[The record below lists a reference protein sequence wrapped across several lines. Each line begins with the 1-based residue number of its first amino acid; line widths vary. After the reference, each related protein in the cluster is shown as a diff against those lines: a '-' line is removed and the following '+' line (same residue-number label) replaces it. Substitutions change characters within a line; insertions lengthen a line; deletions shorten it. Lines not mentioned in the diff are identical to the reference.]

1 MDPDDAIA
9 LLRALDPAR
18 AKDVDRLVGALA
30 DGGRVEVMLARTP
43 RRPRPRRRLWLLAAA
58 VAAIV
63 VLVALAVDPFTRDGT
78 LDPAQAQ
85 AQVARALSLEGDWH
99 IARVIQI
106 GGVTATEDAWH
117 ASDGRLLVTKT
128 ASADPG
134 ITRTTLFAGG
144 ERRVYDASGT
154 TLRVHRFVLAADLRD
169 DERAYLPPTAADLY
183 RAAYRLGKVRLAGI
197 ETIDGHRVYRL
208 VFDWLG
214 SGYTLIFD
222 AQRQVPIASESRTRG
237 AGPLV
242 TTVTRVRYTAY
253 ERVRPG
259 GGLDRHLQ
267 LPALPRAVKT
277 IREPAIVVPRP
288 VRGASA
294 KNLTRQI
301 RSRFGGAFT
310 SRALAAHATYAI
322 VRQLPG
328 GGVTALVRAPVDG
341 APATTRCIALV
352 EIAHPGG
359 EAFVPDSGCSTPGL
373 TFTSP
378 SRSGQSMLLAGTTA
392 WPRVE
397 LRFAGGPVLRAQVS
411 DGLWLAAAPS
421 ALFRHDLVIV
431 STNRDGSRSVSR
443 AFSLFTTPGELPGWR
458 SP

>member
-9 LLRALDPAR
+9 LLRTLDPAA

-30 DGGRVEVMLARTP
+30 AGGRVEAMLARTP

-58 VAAIV
+58 VAAAV
-63 VLVALAVDPFTRDGT
+63 VLIALVADPFTRDGT

-85 AQVARALSLEGDWH
+85 AQVARALSLQGDWH
-99 IARVIQI
+99 IARAIEI

-117 ASDGRLLVTKT
+117 ASDGRLLVTRT
-128 ASADPG
+128 AAADPS

-144 ERRVYDASGT
+144 ERRVYDASSK
-154 TLRVHRFVLAADLRD
+154 TLRIHRFVLAADQRD

-183 RAAYRLGKVRLAGI
+183 GAAYRLGKVRLAGI
-197 ETIDGHRVYRL
+197 ETVDGHRVYRL

-222 AQRQVPIASESRTRG
+222 AQRQVPISSESRTRG

-259 GGLDRHLQ
+259 AELDRQLR
-267 LPALPRAVKT
+267 LPALPRAVRT

-288 VRGASA
+288 VPGASA
-294 KNLTRQI
+294 TNLTRQI
-301 RSRFGGAFT
+301 TTHFGAPFT
-310 SRALAAHATYAI
+310 SRALAAHATYAL

-328 GGVTALVRAPVDG
+328 GGIAALVDAPVAG
-341 APATTRCIALV
+341 APAMTRCIALV
-352 EIAHPGG
+352 DITHPGG

-373 TFTSP
+373 TFASP
-378 SRSGQSMLLAGTTA
+378 TRDGRAMIFGGTTN

-397 LRFAGGPVLRAQVS
+397 LRFAGGPVLRAEVS
-411 DGLWLAAAPS
+411 DGLWLATAPS

-431 STNRDGSRSVSR
+431 STNRNGSRSVSR